1 LVERIESESV
11 GLFCPE
17 LADEFVWREAF
28 EGLEPPSEI
37 VCDDEIRQMSPQF
50 SMRFV
55 EVSFN
60 GRVLDGAVHALD
72 LPIRPWMLGF
82 RQPMIDVVAGAGEFK
97 SVRAERPP
105 LREHLLDFRGGPGLA
120 AGIGEVRS
128 I

>member
-50 SMRFV
+50 
-55 EVSFN
+55 
-60 GRVLDGAVHALD
+60 ACKA
-72 LPIRPWMLGF
+72 
-82 RQPMIDVVAGAGEFK
+82 
-97 SVRAERPP
+97 
-105 LREHLLDFRGGPGLA
+105 
-120 AGIGEVRS
+120 
-128 I
+128 